1 MARTSAIPSSY
12 IRPHDGAEGRTYNV
26 RCYDPRTRTCVTL
39 GTFPTKKEAEAAYRA
54 GAARLRP
61 TATETP
67 ARHRARPT
75 ARASPNESG
84 ASCGARRAA
93 REERPATSPRGG
105 VDPLATR
112 REKHRRDDQPPSTGR
127 ARKRPRSP
135 NTLAPVAN
143 KRPRGPRAR
152 PRPETTTRSAPMTR
166 ALANAGVRRRQS
178 RRDAR
183 RRRENPRGEGGGFSP
198 PAQDGLWRRVKRTVL
213 SAVGGS
219 ALGVGT
225 QEASGDGADDVV
237 SPGVEAAAGLGKL
250 REPVPGR
257 DARVPGTR
265 HRANRTGPGYRLDRS
280 PEISI
285 ERAIEAIDAAPARN
299 LVANLPAPVRVPAR
313 GDGDGRVGDDAS
325 PGTRAKLAAFAARTA
340 RSWGLGTRARD
351 GDGDDG
357 DVGRERRVVGFDALR
372 DALSRH
378 GLRLTLEVGI
388 ENARG

>member
-1 MARTSAIPSSY
+1 M
-12 IRPHDGAEGRTYNV
+12 

-152 PRPETTTRSAPMTR
+152 PRPETTTRSAPVR
-166 ALANAGVRRRQS
+166 ALANAACGVARAAETPDDVARILEAKAEDSRPPRRTACGVAS
-178 RRDAR
+178 NAR
-183 RRRENPRGEGGGFSP
+183 YSPRS
-198 PAQDGLWRRVKRTVL
+198 
-213 SAVGGS
+213 GS
-219 ALGVGT
+219 ALGWAPRRRAGT
-225 QEASGDGADDVV
+225 GPTTSSPRASKPPRDSGSFANP
-237 SPGVEAAAGLGKL
+237 SPGETRAS
-250 REPVPGR
+250 PGR
-257 DARVPGTR
+257 VTAPIERVPGIVSIG
-265 HRANRTGPGYRLDRS
+265 HRRFRS
-280 PEISI
+280 S
-285 ERAIEAIDAAPARN
+285 
-299 LVANLPAPVRVPAR
+299 
-313 GDGDGRVGDDAS
+313 
-325 PGTRAKLAAFAARTA
+325 A
-340 RSWGLGTRARD
+340 RSRRSTRARAKPRREPPRTRPRPRA
-351 GDGDDG
+351 GGR
-357 DVGRERRVVGFDALR
+357 GREGRRRRVPGDAGKIGGVRSAHGAIVGTRHPRPGRGRGRRGRRSREEVVGFDALR